1 MVNKDG
7 GSLSSSKNNLAGSA
21 AQSALNIIQQPETYL
36 FKLHGTKLQN
46 KTPAEEKLKSTQKA
60 INRSASSL
68 KS

>member
-7 GSLSSSKNNLAGSA
+7 GSLSSSMNNLTGSA

-46 KTPAEEKLKSTQKA
+46 KTPAAAAEDKLKSTQKA
-60 INRSASSL
+60 LNRS
-68 KS
+68 